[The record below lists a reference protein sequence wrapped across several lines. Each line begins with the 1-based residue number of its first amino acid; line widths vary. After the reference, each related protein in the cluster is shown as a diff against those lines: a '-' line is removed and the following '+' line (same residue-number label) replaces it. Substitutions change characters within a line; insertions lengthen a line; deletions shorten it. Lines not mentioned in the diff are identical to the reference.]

1 MSEGH
6 ENLLVVAGEIS
17 GDMHAGAVIEAFR
30 KSGGGGAVEVWGI
43 GGDRLQAQGAEILH
57 HVRDMSV
64 LGLVEVLK
72 RYGFFRRVFAEIL
85 REVDRRRPRAALLID
100 YPGFNLRLAAE
111 LKKRGVKV
119 IYYVCPQVWA
129 WHRSRIPKMAK
140 IIDHLLVIFPFEV
153 EVFAGTGLQVDF
165 VGHPLVE
172 EAAKVFAGPP
182 VVVPWP
188 GTQHIALLPGSRR
201 QELER
206 LLPAMLRAGALLE
219 RERPDAGFVLAAA
232 SPEIKDLA
240 QRIIDSEPEKPVKL
254 TVVEGQTRHVLR
266 QARAAWVAS
275 GTATLETALMECPMV
290 VVYKTAA
297 LTYEVGRRVIRV
309 PHLGMVNLLA
319 GRELCPEVI
328 QHAVTPDR
336 LVKMIDPLI
345 DDTPERAAMVEGL
358 RKVKASLGDGGAA
371 TRVAEIV
378 TSALA
383 DA

>member
-1 MSEGH
+1 MSEGRD
-6 ENLLVVAGEIS
+6 NLLVVAGEIS
-17 GDMHAGAVIEAFR
+17 GDMHAGGVIEALR
-30 KSGGGGAVEVWGI
+30 SQGAGELAVWGI
-43 GGDRLQAQGAEILH
+43 GGDRLQQQGMEILH

-85 REVDRRRPRAALLID
+85 REVDRRKPKAALLID

-111 LKKRGVKV
+111 LKKRGVRV
-119 IYYVCPQVWA
+119 VYYVCPQVWA

-140 IIDHLLVIFPFEV
+140 IIDRLLVIFPFEV
-153 EVFAGTGLQVDF
+153 EVFAGTDLSVDF

-182 VVVPWP
+182 AAIPWP
-188 GTQHIALLPGSRR
+188 GSLHVALLPGSRR

-206 LLPAMLRAGALLE
+206 LLPAMLQAAARLE
-219 RERPDAGFVLAAA
+219 QERPEAGFVLAAA
-232 SPEIKDLA
+232 SPETKALA
-240 QRIIDSEPEKPVKL
+240 GQIIEAAPAKPVKL
-254 TVVEGQTRHVLR
+254 AVVEGQTRHILR

-328 QHAVTPDR
+328 QHAVTAER
-336 LVKMIDPLI
+336 LVSEIHPLI

-358 RKVKASLGDGGAA
+358 REVKASLGGGGAA
-371 TRVAEIV
+371 ERVAEV
-378 TSALA
+378 LSTELTA
-383 DA
+383 